1 MTTIIGVEY
10 KDKSVIVADSRIT
23 DDSGKS
29 YSHPLMRKRS
39 SRGALLIA

>member
-23 DDSGKS
+23 DDNGKA
-29 YSHPLMRKRS
+29 YSHPFMRKISRS
-39 SRGALLIA
+39 AVRCL

>member
-23 DDSGKS
+23 DDNGKA
-29 YSHPLMRKRS
+29 YSHRLCVRLRKEVHC
-39 SRGALLIA
+39 L